1 MYVVIVDILALI
13 LLVAGV
19 TLLVGSSRANGGM
32 GGKGTA
38 GPDAGTYGRRIGGT
52 MLAAFGLAIGLM
64 VTLFHFASAG

>member
-13 LLVAGV
+13 VFGAGV
-19 TLLVGSSRANGGM
+19 ALLLKSSKAGAGTKAGM
-32 GGKGTA
+32 A

-64 VTLFHFASAG
+64 VTLFHFASLD